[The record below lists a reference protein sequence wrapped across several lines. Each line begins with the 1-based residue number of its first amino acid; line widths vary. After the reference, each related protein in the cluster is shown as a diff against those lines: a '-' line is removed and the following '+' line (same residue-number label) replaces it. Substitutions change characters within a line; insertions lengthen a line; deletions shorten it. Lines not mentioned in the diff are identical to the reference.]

1 MAIHQVKTFKVVEAA
16 SDGSGCGTIL
26 ASFKGPEGET
36 LATEEAERL
45 ARMNAPTR
53 FYVFEALSGVYQDTR
68 GNLSRRDYTAE

>member
-1 MAIHQVKTFKVVEAA
+1 MAINQVKTIKVVEAA

-45 ARMNAPTR
+45 ARTGEMTND
-53 FYVFEALSGVYQDTR
+53 Q
-68 GNLSRRDYTAE
+68 SRRSPFQRHRWRARRKWFVIGH